1 MATAIQ
7 ESKPGEAALVRRLHN
22 EADQIM
28 VAVLWLLW
36 AVSLGFSFMYGTW
49 ALSLVFG
56 SAISLLGTLMWRSA
70 PASLATR
77 LVMGVGFMVYAA
89 LLIHQAH
96 GLVETHFGIFVLL
109 AFLLYYR
116 DWRPLVLAAAV
127 IAVHHAGFYYL
138 QMSGVPVY
146 VFQHAHMPVMV
157 LVHAAYVVFETAVL
171 VLMAVKL
178 NQETQEA
185 AILASLGADNLRS
198 DEIDL
203 DPAQIQSAGAAGQ
216 SVGAFLT
223 NISHALREA
232 SAVAVSIRKA
242 SATFRSA
249 GTGMVDIRNRQRSDI
264 EQVVR
269 LVESMDSVANHV
281 AQESQRIAIE
291 AGQCS
296 QAATETGK
304 GMAAAAR
311 SIDQLVQGV
320 QQTAK
325 QMTQLDE
332 ATAHIESM
340 VSVIDNIAG
349 QTNLLALNASIEAA
363 RAGEAGRGFA
373 VVAGEVR
380 RLSESTQNSAKN
392 IQAVVESLRAAARS
406 ANDVADRS
414 RVEAEAG
421 GERMQLAGSEFQ
433 SIAGRLPHFA
443 SGMNNLSAEMSRQQA
458 LMQEINGYMSKIS
471 GFLEQTSS
479 QVESVSSSGQ
489 AMDQMSERLYDSIRR
504 FRNGEE
510 RFVA

>member
-1 MATAIQ
+1 
-7 ESKPGEAALVRRLHN
+7 
-22 EADQIM
+22 
-28 VAVLWLLW
+28 
-36 AVSLGFSFMYGTW
+36 
-49 ALSLVFG
+49 
-56 SAISLLGTLMWRSA
+56 
-70 PASLATR
+70 
-77 LVMGVGFMVYAA
+77 
-89 LLIHQAH
+89 
-96 GLVETHFGIFVLL
+96 
-109 AFLLYYR
+109 
-116 DWRPLVLAAAV
+116 
-127 IAVHHAGFYYL
+127 
-138 QMSGVPVY
+138 
-146 VFQHAHMPVMV
+146 
-157 LVHAAYVVFETAVL
+157 
-171 VLMAVKL
+171 MAVKL

-421 GERMQLAGSEFQ
+421 GERMQIAGSEFQ

>member
-242 SATFRSA
+242 SATFRS
-249 GTGMVDIRNRQRSDI
+249 
-264 EQVVR
+264 
-269 LVESMDSVANHV
+269 VANHV